1 MSFRKIF
8 IKLLLS
14 LNFSYS
20 KKQIKNICKMFRF
33 FTSRSASSSSLALC
47 STNAVKTTSS
57 SFLLFSATRFAS
69 NNNNNNQQTPTASFT
84 REIGG
89 NKSQAANAATNKRG
103 GVESIDEW
111 DLLDDDVDYWGHL
124 FDEMEE
130 GSFDTPDFVNPEE
143 MKAFLG
149 QEFLEG
155 AGNNAGEA
163 GKSKNKK

>member
-1 MSFRKIF
+1 
-8 IKLLLS
+8 
-14 LNFSYS
+14 
-20 KKQIKNICKMFRF
+20 MFRF
-33 FTSRSASSSSLALC
+33 LTLRSAAQAVKISSPSSL
-47 STNAVKTTSS
+47 
-57 SFLLFSATRFAS
+57 FLFSAARFAS
-69 NNNNNNQQTPTASFT
+69 NNNNTTSNNQQKPTASFT

-89 NKSQAANAATNKRG
+89 KNNNTAAAPGSSNKKG
-103 GVESIDEW
+103 GVEEIDEW

-155 AGNNAGEA
+155 SGTAGGEL